1 MSENGSR
8 AIHTELDAI
17 AEALSKGKRKRVR
30 KMLRTM
36 HPGKVASVLE
46 ALDPE
51 LAKQTAYDE

>member
-1 MSENGSR
+1 M
-8 AIHTELDAI
+8 
-17 AEALSKGKRKRVR
+17 SKGKRKRVR

-51 LAKQTAYDE
+51 QRQAVCEDVANKDVDGSVRSFRRKREII